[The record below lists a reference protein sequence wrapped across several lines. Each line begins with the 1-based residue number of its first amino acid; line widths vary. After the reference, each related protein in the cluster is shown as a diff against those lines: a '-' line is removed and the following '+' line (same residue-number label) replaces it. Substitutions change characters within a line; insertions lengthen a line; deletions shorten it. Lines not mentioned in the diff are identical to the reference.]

1 MTTTKIYNQARQ
13 DWNFWSAQLIYQM
26 GPVLPLNSPF
36 HVLFI
41 YHFTCRGNPTLLK
54 SGLGRPWVQ
63 IFCLCHLWRHRS
75 FGASYHQVDMVQDN
89 IWDIREI
96 WNHNALHCNVA
107 VWLGPGDRLGF
118 DTQLQEAWIH
128 RYHHSHHEPHHRQH
142 EPYHWCNICGN
153 RFGCNTVF
161 GLAQKADCVA
171 NQEKLDQ
178 YGQKI
183 AQ

>member
-1 MTTTKIYNQARQ
+1 MNFLIYPIHLSNGTCPATKFPFSCPFHLPFHLQRKSYTPQKRSGSPLGPNILPMPPLTTPE
-13 DWNFWSAQLIYQM
+13 FWSIL
-26 GPVLPLNSPF
+26 SP
-36 HVLFI
+36 
-41 YHFTCRGNPTLLK
+41 
-54 SGLGRPWVQ
+54 GL
-63 IFCLCHLWRHRS
+63 
-75 FGASYHQVDMVQDN
+75 YMVQDN
-89 IWDIREI
+89 IGDISEI
-96 WNHNALHCNVA
+96 KNHNTMHCSLTGAWRPVRLRYPVA
-107 VWLGPGDRLGF
+107 GGVNP
-118 DTQLQEAWIH
+118 QVSSQ
-128 RYHHSHHEPHHRQH
+128 SSEPHHRQH

>member
-1 MTTTKIYNQARQ
+1 MTTMTTTKIYNQARQ
-13 DWNFWSAQLIYQM
+13 DWTFWSTQFIYQM

-89 IWDIREI
+89 IWDISEI
-96 WNHNALHCNVA
+96 KNHNTMHCSLTGAWRPVRLRYPVA
-107 VWLGPGDRLGF
+107 GGVNPQVSSQSSR
-118 DTQLQEAWIH
+118 TSSSSAWTLSLMQ
-128 RYHHSHHEPHHRQH
+128 YLWEPF
-142 EPYHWCNICGN
+142 WM
-153 RFGCNTVF
+153 
-161 GLAQKADCVA
+161 
-171 NQEKLDQ
+171 
-178 YGQKI
+178 
-183 AQ
+183 